1 MTVKVTKPAVNL
13 REKLA
18 ELQKPS
24 GVAGEAMLRAETPQE
39 QFNLIG
45 AGRKNLVINGGF
57 DVWQRGTSWASVTS
71 GYYADRWNV
80 VRSHTVGV
88 DRVSCDLDGFKYAHR
103 TTNVTAGVPTL
114 YHNVENTGQFYE
126 GQTLTLSFWL
136 RASEVQ
142 RLRSG
147 RTYDGS
153 TFVTNYHSFYTST
166 EWKYYSFTITPTSDW
181 AGTETFFGVQ
191 VFASDGV
198 DMSAGSWIEVTGVQ
212 LELGKVAT
220 PFEHRSYGEEL
231 ALCQRYYYKI
241 SSEVGGNR
249 AVIGT
254 GSTYQNDGNFYVP
267 VRFPVTMRSAPTVT
281 NSVASDF
288 LVRNG
293 ASTAVVAVGLQGNT
307 APHGANL
314 IFDTAATTAAKEAAW
329 VETNVT
335 TSAAINFD
343 AEL

>member
-1 MTVKVTKPAVNL
+1 MTIKITKPSLNL
-13 REKLA
+13 RE
-18 ELQKPS
+18 ELSRLDKPS

-231 ALCQRYYYKI
+231 ALCQRYFYKHAGNGNNTQV
-241 SSEVGGNR
+241 VGSGFR
-249 AVIGT
+249 ATTNIVDAKFT
-254 GSTYQNDGNFYVP
+254 TPVP
-267 VRFPVTMRSAPTVT
+267 LRASPSITV
-281 NSVASDF
+281 S
-288 LVRNG
+288 
-293 ASTAVVAVGLQGNT
+293 ASTTFSVVST
-307 APHGANL
+307 AGTHTVSSINSIRNIEGHIITVRL
-314 IFDTAATTAAKEAAW
+314 
-329 VETNVT
+329 NVT
-335 TSAAINFD
+335 DVGAGPCAIFGSLDLEYN